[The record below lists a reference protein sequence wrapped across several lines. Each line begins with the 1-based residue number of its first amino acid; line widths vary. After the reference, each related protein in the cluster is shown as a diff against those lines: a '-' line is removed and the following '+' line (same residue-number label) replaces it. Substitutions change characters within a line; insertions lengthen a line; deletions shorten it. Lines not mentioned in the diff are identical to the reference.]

1 MIFLEE
7 TANIDIS
14 AVISETIN
22 SLFSTLFSS
31 IDNSIYSILDDITFI
46 DSTIISDG
54 VYKSL
59 LGLSSN
65 EGILIIANALLLGII
80 LYYAISRAIAYF
92 TGSEVQSCI
101 TFIFRMIIFG
111 IFMNSSYFICEQI
124 LNLNS
129 LFSSAIRNLGEMI
142 FSKSICFST
151 LVSEINYTA
160 STSSFNLFSV
170 DGIIKSF
177 ISLGLFNLIFSYS
190 LRYILLKVF
199 VLLSPFAI
207 LSLIHN
213 KTKWIF
219 TSWLRIVFSLLFLQI
234 FISIVLLISFS
245 FTYSQNLLSKFMY
258 IGCIYALIKSNH
270 IVKDFIGGVST
281 NVSSPISSFKSF
293 LGGK

>member
-1 MIFLEE
+1 MEE
-7 TANIDIS
+7 TTDLDITTI
-14 AVISETIN
+14 ISETIN

-31 IDNSIYSILDDITFI
+31 IDNNIYSILDDITFI
-46 DSTIISDG
+46 DSTIISDS

-65 EGILIIANALLLGII
+65 EGILIIANVLLFGIL

-101 TFIFRMIIFG
+101 PFIFRMIIYG
-111 IFMNSSYFICEQI
+111 ILMNSSYFICEQI

-129 LFSSAIRNLGEMI
+129 LFSLAIRNLGEMI
-142 FSKSICFST
+142 FSKNICFST
-151 LVSEINYTA
+151 FITEINYTV
-160 STSSFNLFSV
+160 STSSFNLFSF

-190 LRYILLKVF
+190 LRYILIKVF
-199 VLLSPFAI
+199 ILLSPFAI
-207 LSLIHN
+207 LSLIHF

-219 TSWLRIVFSLLFLQI
+219 SSWFRILFSLLFLQI
-234 FISIVLLISFS
+234 FIAIVLLISFS
-245 FTYSQNLLSKFMY
+245 FSYSQNMLSKFMY
-258 IGCIYALIKSNH
+258 IGCIYALIKSNN
-270 IVKDFIGGVST
+270 IVKEFIGGIST